1 MRQIQVHSAKNVCQA
16 LWHNRPFGDEPYVL
30 ISITDTKNLEDK
42 PVRFH
47 ATGNLKAVLHL
58 PFIDIPPSR
67 IDPTKSI
74 LDQFELDNFA
84 FDDNR
89 IERLL
94 EFVHQECHPERN
106 IIVHCE
112 AGVSRSQAI
121 TAFLEV
127 YLDADTRTLEFRL
140 HDHNIEFFTS
150 IWHYI
155 LKNDLRLH
163 PDAAIFAQVQAPIH
177 QKFISDD
184 LFSDNIPMPDYIDH
198 PIIHKG
204 KRIVGPKYPSEQML
218 CLTDIIR
225 LQEHGYRIN

>member
-1 MRQIQVHSAKNVCQA
+1 MRQIQIHSAESVCQA
-16 LWHNRPFGDEPYVL
+16 LWHNHPFGDEPYVL
-30 ISITDTKNLEDK
+30 ISITDAKNLEDM

-47 ATGNLKAVLHL
+47 ATGNLKAILHL

-84 FDDNR
+84 FDDDR
-89 IERLL
+89 IDRLL
-94 EFVHQECHPERN
+94 EFIHHECLWDRN

-121 TAFLEV
+121 AAFLEV
-127 YLDADTRTLEFRL
+127 YLDADTRTLDFRL

-150 IWHYI
+150 IWDYI

-204 KRIVGPKYPSEQML
+204 KRIVGPEYPSEQML
-218 CLTDIIR
+218 CLTDRIR
-225 LQEHGYRIN
+225 LQEHGYRID

>member
-1 MRQIQVHSAKNVCQA
+1 MRQIQIHSAESVCQV
-16 LWHNRPFGDEPYVL
+16 LCNNHPFGDKPYVL
-30 ISITDTKNLEDK
+30 ISITDAKNLKDM

-47 ATGNLKAVLHL
+47 ATGNLKAILHL

-67 IDPTKSI
+67 INPTKSI

-84 FDDNR
+84 FDNDR

-94 EFVHQECHPERN
+94 EFIHQECLPERN

-121 TAFLEV
+121 VAFLEV

-140 HDHNIEFFTS
+140 RDHNTEFFTS

-177 QKFISDD
+177 QKFISD
-184 LFSDNIPMPDYIDH
+184 NIPMPDYVDH

-218 CLTDIIR
+218 CLTDRIR
-225 LQEHGYRIN
+225 LQEYGYRID

>member
-1 MRQIQVHSAKNVCQA
+1 MRQIQVYSAQKICKI
-16 LWHNRPFGDEPYVL
+16 LWHNHPFGDEPYVL
-30 ISITDTKNLEDK
+30 ISITDAKNLEDM

-47 ATGNLKAVLHL
+47 ATGNLKAILHL

-67 IDPTKSI
+67 IDPTESI

-84 FDDNR
+84 FDDDR

-94 EFVHQECHPERN
+94 EFVHQECLPERN

-121 TAFLEV
+121 AAFLEV

-163 PDAAIFAQVQAPIH
+163 PDAAIFTQVQAPIH

-184 LFSDNIPMPDYIDH
+184 LFSDNIPMPDYVDH

-218 CLTDIIR
+218 CLTDRIR
-225 LQEHGYRIN
+225 LQEHGYRID

>member
-1 MRQIQVHSAKNVCQA
+1 MRQIQVHSAESVCQV
-16 LWHNRPFGDEPYVL
+16 LWHNRPFSDKPYVL
-30 ISITDTKNLEDK
+30 ISITDAKNLEDM

-47 ATGNLKAVLHL
+47 ATGNLKAILHL

-67 IDPTKSI
+67 INPAESI

-84 FDDNR
+84 FDDDR

-94 EFVHQECHPERN
+94 EFVHQECLPERN

-121 TAFLEV
+121 AAFLEV
-127 YLDADTRTLEFRL
+127 YLDTDTRTLDFRL
-140 HDHNIEFFTS
+140 HDHNTEFFTS
-150 IWHYI
+150 IWKYI

-163 PDAAIFAQVQAPIH
+163 PNAAIFAQVQAPIH

-184 LFSDNIPMPDYIDH
+184 LFSDNIPMPDYVDH

-218 CLTDIIR
+218 CLTDRIR
-225 LQEHGYRIN
+225 LQEHGYRID

>member
-1 MRQIQVHSAKNVCQA
+1 MRHIQVHSAESVCQV
-16 LWHNRPFGDEPYVL
+16 LWHNRPFGNKPYVL
-30 ISITDTKNLEDK
+30 ISITDAKNLEDM

-58 PFIDIPPSR
+58 PFIDIPPNK

-74 LDQFELDNFA
+74 RTQFELDNFA
-84 FDDNR
+84 FDDDR
-89 IERLL
+89 IDRLL
-94 EFVHQECHPERN
+94 EFVHNECLPERN

-112 AGVSRSQAI
+112 AGLSRSQAI
-121 TAFLEV
+121 AAFLEV

-140 HDHNIEFFTS
+140 HDHNTEFFTS

-163 PDAAIFAQVQAPIH
+163 PDATIFAQVQAPIH

-218 CLTDIIR
+218 CLTDRIR
-225 LQEHGYRIN
+225 LQEHGYRID

>member
-1 MRQIQVHSAKNVCQA
+1 M
-16 LWHNRPFGDEPYVL
+16 
-30 ISITDTKNLEDK
+30 
-42 PVRFH
+42 RFH
-47 ATGNLKAVLHL
+47 ATGNLKAILHL
-58 PFIDIPPSR
+58 PFIDIPPSK
-67 IDPTKSI
+67 INPTKSI
-74 LDQFELDNFA
+74 LNQFGLDNYA
-84 FDDNR
+84 FDENR
-89 IERLL
+89 IEQLL
-94 EFVHQECHPERN
+94 EFVHHECLWNRN

-121 TAFLEV
+121 AAFLEV
-127 YLDADTRTLEFRL
+127 YLDTDTRTLDFRL

-150 IWHYI
+150 IWNYI

-163 PDAAIFAQVQAPIH
+163 PDAAIFAQIQAPIH
-177 QKFISDD
+177 QKFINDD
-184 LFSDNIPMPDYIDH
+184 LFSDNILMPDYVDH